1 MRDWSTRRNA
11 PQCNGFSKSEW
22 IGITPVFYSD
32 KFLCQRRMFETGQI
46 VFRVGRVL
54 DARTTNAI

>member
-1 MRDWSTRRNA
+1 MRDWSTRRHA
-11 PQCNGFSKSEW
+11 SQCNGFSKSEW

-32 KFLCQRRMFETGQI
+32 KFCQRRMLETGQI
-46 VFRVGRVL
+46 GFRVGRVL